1 MDKKLREEILEHAH
15 EILNDEILLSAL
27 IEAGDKNLGS
37 KIVDLRSIAMQKMD
51 GELKKLKRSNQQVI
65 ATAYENLVGMKQVH
79 HVVLKLLEKTSFDEL
94 ITCLLY
100 TSPSPRD

>member
-37 KIVDLRSIAMQKMD
+37 KIVDLRSIAMLCRKWM
-51 GELKKLKRSNQQVI
+51 
-65 ATAYENLVGMKQVH
+65 EN
-79 HVVLKLLEKTSFDEL
+79 
-94 ITCLLY
+94 
-100 TSPSPRD
+100 

>member
-1 MDKKLREEILEHAH
+1 MDTKLREEILEHAH

-51 GELKKLKRSNQQVI
+51 GELKKIKRFLFSIFLLVI
-65 ATAYENLVGMKQVH
+65 ILSFSL
-79 HVVLKLLEKTSFDEL
+79 HV
-94 ITCLLY
+94 Y
-100 TSPSPRD
+100 P